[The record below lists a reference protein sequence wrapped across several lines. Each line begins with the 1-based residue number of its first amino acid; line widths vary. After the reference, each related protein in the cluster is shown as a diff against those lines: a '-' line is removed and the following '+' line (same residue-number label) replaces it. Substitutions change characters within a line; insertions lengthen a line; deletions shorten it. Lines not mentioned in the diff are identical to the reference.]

1 MSHPFAG
8 LKPESLWDAFY
19 GITQV
24 PRPSKHEERI
34 SAHIQ
39 AWARE
44 HGFQVLTDSI
54 GNLVVKVPA
63 SPGKESAKPV
73 VIQGHLD
80 MVCEKNKDTE
90 HDFMTEPIKVRIE
103 DGWVYATGTTLVA
116 DNGIVLAASKAA
128 ATDPTVVHSPLE
140 LLNTKDD

>member
-8 LKPESLWDAFY
+8 LKPESLWNAFY

-34 SAHIQ
+34 SAHIE
-39 AWARE
+39 AWAGE
-44 HGFQVLTDSI
+44 HGFKVLKDAI

-90 HDFMTEPIKVRIE
+90 HIKKASTMAARPMVNDTGMLWPINS
-103 DGWVYATGTTLVA
+103 L
-116 DNGIVLAASKAA
+116 
-128 ATDPTVVHSPLE
+128 TVQSLY
-140 LLNTKDD
+140 